1 MSFTGQSENP
11 DSMQV
16 PLIRGCGCVPLP
28 GLSSSVNID
37 FVLFF
42 KRKKKRQGGK
52 GKGNWLDKLTKRMR
66 VSGKCTY
73 LQVILRPSSSTKGRS
88 NQHRLFL
95 RYSFHLRRLSGPS
108 IPESEDLKSQQRID
122 SNLYAVKERRQA
134 PR

>member
-52 GKGNWLDKLTKRMR
+52 GKGNWLDKAYRKDESVWQMY
-66 VSGKCTY
+66 VSPGDPASW
-73 LQVILRPSSSTKGRS
+73 LL
-88 NQHRLFL
+88 
-95 RYSFHLRRLSGPS
+95 
-108 IPESEDLKSQQRID
+108 DQREKQ
-122 SNLYAVKERRQA
+122 SA
-134 PR
+134 